1 MIEEILENTEMEMV
15 EAIENMEKRF
25 TNIRAGRANP
35 AMLDGVMVNY
45 YGVDTPLKQL
55 ATISIPEAR
64 QLAIK
69 PFDRSSISAIEK
81 GIYEANIGITPNNN
95 GEMIILN
102 IPALTEDTRRE
113 YVKQAKGYAED
124 CRIVLRN
131 IRQDANKAIG
141 KLEVPEDDIKSGEES
156 VQELI
161 NKYNKEVDEKLEKY
175 LEENEEEI
183 LKYFAKEMESFRF
196 AILNKVEYLKEKLE
210 SFLSSNVS
218 KEFYEQE
225 ENLKMIKECYE
236 ELF

>member
-1 MIEEILENTEMEMV
+1 MEDILFEAKTKMD
-15 EAIENMEKRF
+15 EAIQNLEKRL

-35 AMLDGVMVNY
+35 AMLDGVMVSY

-64 QLAIK
+64 QLSIK
-69 PFDRSSISAIEK
+69 PFDKSSIGAIEK
-81 GIYEANIGITPNNN
+81 GILAANIGITPNNN
-95 GEMIILN
+95 GEVIILN

-141 KLEVPEDDIKSGEES
+141 TLEIPEDDVKAGEED

-161 NKYNKEVDEKLEKY
+161 NKYNKIVDETFKK
-175 LEENEEEI
+175 
-183 LKYFAKEMESFRF
+183 K
-196 AILNKVEYLKEKLE
+196 
-210 SFLSSNVS
+210 
-218 KEFYEQE
+218 EQE
-225 ENLKMIKECYE
+225 LMTV
-236 ELF
+236 